1 MSIPIHALSIKQ
13 PWAWAIIHAGKDVEN
28 RGSLGLCKRGATI
41 GEFAVHASK
50 GMTRYEYEQ
59 AKHFMSTIG
68 IACPDPDELIRGAII
83 GHVSVWGFGR
93 GSNRRW
99 FMGPYRMD
107 LEHPKACE
115 PIATQG
121 QLGFFK
127 WSPKGQ
133 IDAPK
138 PWMKSYSAIRGEEE

>member
-1 MSIPIHALSIKQ
+1 MSIPQYALSIKQ

-28 RGSLGLCKRGATI
+28 RSSLALCRRGLKIER
-41 GEFAVHASK
+41 FAVHASK

-59 AKHFMSTIG
+59 ARHFMCTIG
-68 IACPDPDELIRGAII
+68 VTCPDPDELIRGAII
-83 GHVSVWGFGR
+83 GHVSVWGFGHH
-93 GSNRRW
+93 SNCRW
-99 FMGPYRMD
+99 YMGPYRLD

-127 WSPKGQ
+127 WTPKGQ

-138 PWMKSYSAIRGEEE
+138 PWMKTYSAIRGEEE